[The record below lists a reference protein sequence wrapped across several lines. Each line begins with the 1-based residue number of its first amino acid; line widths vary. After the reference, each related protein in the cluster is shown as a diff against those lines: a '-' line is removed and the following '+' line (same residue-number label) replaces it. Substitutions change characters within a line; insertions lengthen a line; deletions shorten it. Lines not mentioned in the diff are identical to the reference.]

1 MLCSKA
7 KINHKDYFLFC
18 LNQPD
23 GAGGGGIATMV
34 ANSIKKHATKI
45 AESNDKDEYMVIRL
59 EHVKPA
65 LNIVHIYGRIESRT
79 SLNQVLE
86 GWKQIL
92 NELSLIEARQEA
104 VLIIGDLSRAV
115 GDGEEGVRGNKS
127 KVSYGG
133 SLVRDLISSGDYFI
147 LNNLCLTKGGP
158 WTRICPSNGSS
169 SCLELATGSINLLPY
184 VRTMM
189 IDKERQFTQR
199 RAVNKEDGLGVTYTD
214 HFPSIIEMLMPKAEE
229 SVEKPALSWNTGK
242 PGSWEKYK
250 EISDKVAEDIKAIAA
265 DEGFEDE
272 EVMKKVDKILTK
284 IKFAVFRKTKPRTE
298 RTRNKIRAAA
308 EGKES
313 EQSKELLTRQA
324 TRTQAQVNKVKKGDH
339 SRVTQIFRMKDIVAG
354 SKKAAKEA
362 QAIKDPETNELVVSN
377 SEIKKVTLKYCLKT
391 LENNKPE
398 KEFEELIQ
406 LKTEVHKL
414 RMEDKD
420 L

>member
-1 MLCSKA
+1 
-7 KINHKDYFLFC
+7 
-18 LNQPD
+18 
-23 GAGGGGIATMV
+23 MV

-65 LNIVHIYGRIESRT
+65 LNIVHIYERIESRT

-169 SCLELATGSINLLPY
+169 SCLELAIGSINLLPF

-189 IDKERQFTQR
+189 IDKERQFPPR

-214 HFPSIIEMLMPKAEE
+214 HFPPL
-229 SVEKPALSWNTGK
+229 
-242 PGSWEKYK
+242 
-250 EISDKVAEDIKAIAA
+250 
-265 DEGFEDE
+265 
-272 EVMKKVDKILTK
+272 
-284 IKFAVFRKTKPRTE
+284 
-298 RTRNKIRAAA
+298 
-308 EGKES
+308 
-313 EQSKELLTRQA
+313 
-324 TRTQAQVNKVKKGDH
+324 
-339 SRVTQIFRMKDIVAG
+339 
-354 SKKAAKEA
+354 
-362 QAIKDPETNELVVSN
+362 
-377 SEIKKVTLKYCLKT
+377 
-391 LENNKPE
+391 
-398 KEFEELIQ
+398 
-406 LKTEVHKL
+406 
-414 RMEDKD
+414 
-420 L
+420 